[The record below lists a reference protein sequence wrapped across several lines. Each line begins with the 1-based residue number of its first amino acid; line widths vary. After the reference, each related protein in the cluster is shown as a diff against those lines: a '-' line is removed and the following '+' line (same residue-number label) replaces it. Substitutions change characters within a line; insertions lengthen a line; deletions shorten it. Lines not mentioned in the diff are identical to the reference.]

1 MRRIWLVVAVM
12 AVGVLAVGAAQA
24 MAAKSKSK
32 SKAPKTVTTT
42 VSCKVSLGTL
52 SAPGET
58 AVIPPAAQGSQYGP
72 VHCGGAI
79 GSGIQSDTFKLM
91 DSGDVQGK
99 YAQYF
104 GTGTVHGS
112 FSLTPDDTGAPSS
125 TTTFA
130 NVSYTGTMNVAGGTG
145 AYKKATG
152 KGTLKCSSND
162 GVHFSCTSK
171 LKLSQPPAA

>member
-1 MRRIWLVVAVM
+1 MRRIWIVVAVM
-12 AVGVLAVGAAQA
+12 AAGVLAVGATQA

-32 SKAPKTVTTT
+32 KAPKAATRT
-42 VSCKVSLGTL
+42 VSCKISIGTM

-58 AVIPPAAQGSQYGP
+58 AVVLPAAQGSQYGP
-72 VHCGGAI
+72 VRCGGGI

-91 DSGDVQGK
+91 DSGDVTGK
-99 YAQYF
+99 FAQYF

-112 FSLTPDDTGAPSS
+112 FSMTPDDTSAPSS

-145 AYKKATG
+145 AYKKVTA
-152 KGTLKCSSND
+152 KGTLKCLSND
-162 GVHFSCTSK
+162 GVHFSCSSK
-171 LKLSQPPAA
+171 FKLVQPAP

>member
-1 MRRIWLVVAVM
+1 LRRIWLVVAVM
-12 AVGVLAVGAAQA
+12 AVGVLTVGAAQA

-32 SKAPKTVTTT
+32 SKAPKTVITT

-91 DSGDVQGK
+91 DSGDVSVLQSVEHRTIPSIHCVCRPHQQDDGEDE
-99 YAQYF
+99 
-104 GTGTVHGS
+104 
-112 FSLTPDDTGAPSS
+112 PD
-125 TTTFA
+125 
-130 NVSYTGTMNVAGGTG
+130 
-145 AYKKATG
+145 
-152 KGTLKCSSND
+152 
-162 GVHFSCTSK
+162 
-171 LKLSQPPAA
+171 